1 MRLGKRQE
9 LFARLL
15 PRLLD
20 KAHELGYEVRIGH
33 VMRCQNCYVG
43 RKNSNHKL
51 KLAVD
56 LNLFKNGDFLTT
68 QDAHQ
73 KLGEWWEQQHELCAW
88 GGRFNDANH
97 YSIVYQGRK

>member
-20 KAHELGYEVRIGH
+20 KAHELGYEIRIGH

-56 LNLFKNGDFLTT
+56 LNLFKNGDFMTT
-68 QDAHQ
+68 TEAH
-73 KLGEWWEQQHELCAW
+73 KELGEWWEQQHELCAW

-97 YSIVYQGRK
+97 YSIMYQGRK

>member
-1 MRLGKRQE
+1 M
-9 LFARLL
+9 L

-20 KAHELGYEVRIGH
+20 KAHELGYEIRIGH

-68 QDAHQ
+68 HDAHQ
-73 KLGEWWEQQHELCAW
+73 ELGEWWEQQHELCAW

-97 YSIVYQGRK
+97 YSIMYQGRK